1 MIPAILG
8 KKLGMTQVYD
18 DNGQL
23 IPVTVVQAGPCTVL
37 QVKTTDG
44 ADGYDAVQ
52 VGLEDI
58 KAHRAKKPAIGH
70 AAKAETKP
78 KRFVREFL
86 NLDATE
92 VEVGEVFSVE
102 VLDGIKY
109 VDIEGVTKGKGFAGP
124 MKRYG
129 FGGQPASH
137 GTERKHRSPGS
148 IGGHGTNLGMG
159 GKIKKGKRMGGHM
172 GHVTMTSRNHQIVK
186 IDAENRLLLI
196 KGALPGA
203 KNGLLTIRKSK
214 TAKNN
219 D

>member
-18 DNGQL
+18 DNGKL

-37 QVKTTDG
+37 QVKTSDG
-44 ADGYDAVQ
+44 ADGYDAIQ

-78 KRFVREFL
+78 KRFIREFL

-92 VEVGEVFSVE
+92 VEVGEAFGVE

-148 IGGHGTNLGMG
+148 IGGHGTNLGTG
-159 GKIKKGKRMGGHM
+159 PKIKKGKRMGGHM
-172 GHVTMTSRNHQIVK
+172 GHVNMTSRNHRIVK

-196 KGALPGA
+196 HGALPGA
-203 KNGLLTIRKSK
+203 KNGLLAIRKSK

>member
-18 DNGQL
+18 DNGKL

-37 QVKTTDG
+37 QVKTSDG

-86 NLDATE
+86 NLDSTE
-92 VEVGEVFSVE
+92 VEAGETFGVE
-102 VLDGIKY
+102 VLEGIKC
-109 VDIEGVTKGKGFAGP
+109 VDVEGVTKGKGFAGP

-148 IGGHGTNLGMG
+148 IGGHGTNLGTG
-159 GKIKKGKRMGGHM
+159 PKIKKGKRMGGHM
-172 GHVTMTSRNHQIVK
+172 GHVNMTSRNHRIVK

-196 KGALPGA
+196 HGALPGA
-203 KNGLLTIRKSK
+203 KNGLLAIRKSK